1 MLIIENCCLE
11 QVPTVT
17 QRRELNERLPKQPGA
32 QCGKDGSSSLAQEA
46 VVLQHLRMLMQQ
58 GDISRSHLDRSR
70 SDSMQ
75 CWLANTAGVRRGFRR
90 NPVESLVTGK
100 ELKPRANTLDMTR
113 CNNQYCQ

>member
-58 GDISRSHLDRSR
+58 GRHI
-70 SDSMQ
+70 Q
-75 CWLANTAGVRRGFRR
+75 VA
-90 NPVESLVTGK
+90 P
-100 ELKPRANTLDMTR
+100 
-113 CNNQYCQ
+113 